1 MKDKNIISSF
11 FIPLSSN
18 QLTISKIQES
28 DVKTKKQINAKFLIV
43 AMAIAVVF
51 MLSFKTKA
59 QTSDELIA
67 RAKDSIQ
74 KGEYEK
80 AISDTSAVI
89 KTQPNN
95 SEAYAQ
101 RSRANFLLKN
111 YDPAFADAEKAL
123 SIEPKNPVALN
134 IRGLV
139 KVNRKDSDAA
149 LADFTS
155 AINIDPGFFKAY
167 SNRASVYL
175 EKSIFDKAI
184 SDYTK
189 AIGLM
194 NPPTAEIYSF
204 RGNAYCGSKKYDEA
218 ISDYTKAIAADA
230 TVKEYFYNRGL
241 AYQNKRDYDKAVDDY
256 GQTLKLDPQYMAAQD
271 RLKEIIAELE
281 GVVAKENA
289 KEEKKKK
296 SREKWAAVGKFID
309 QIAAQDQP
317 PSSGQSSTNT
327 SSNGTSTS
335 NSGAASGSSL
345 PTGTYACF
353 TTVSIYAGRGGS
365 GAYTYPIY
373 NSSRQTRGSI
383 RVQSGGTYILDDGTT
398 LHYSFGG
405 GSIRWLDG
413 TFAEASSS
421 NLQTDD
427 AGNPQILIKFN
438 GDKDVWDCTKQ

>member
-1 MKDKNIISSF
+1 M
-11 FIPLSSN
+11 
-18 QLTISKIQES
+18 
-28 DVKTKKQINAKFLIV
+28 KKQIYIKFLIV

-59 QTSDELIA
+59 QTNDELIA

-80 AISDTSAVI
+80 AISDTSTVI
-89 KTQPNN
+89 KTQPDN
-95 SEAYAQ
+95 SEAYTQ
-101 RSRANFLLKN
+101 RSRANLLLKN
-111 YDPAFADAEKAL
+111 YDQAFADAEKAL
-123 SIEPKNPVALN
+123 SIEPKNPLALN
-134 IRGLV
+134 VRGLV
-139 KVNRKDSDAA
+139 KVNRKDLDAA

-155 AINIDPGFFKAY
+155 AINIDPNFQKAY
-167 SNRASVYL
+167 SNRASVYAG
-175 EKSIFDKAI
+175 KSDFNKAI

-189 AIGLM
+189 AIELT
-194 NPPTAEIYSF
+194 NPPNPDIYYF
-204 RGNAYCGSKKYDEA
+204 RGNAYYELKKYDEA
-218 ISDYTKAIAADA
+218 IGDYTKAIGTDS
-230 TVKEYFYNRGL
+230 TIKEYYYNRGH
-241 AYQNKRDYDKAVDDY
+241 AYQNKHDHDKAVDDY
-256 GQTLKLDPQYMAAQD
+256 GQALKIDPKYTAAQD

-296 SREKWAAVGKFID
+296 RQEKWAAVGKFID

-317 PSSGQSSTNT
+317 SSSGQSSTNN

-335 NSGAASGSSL
+335 NSGAVSGSSL
-345 PTGTYACF
+345 PAGTYACF

-398 LHYSFGG
+398 LHYSFGS
-405 GSIRWLDG
+405 GSIHWLDG

-421 NLQTDD
+421 NLQTDN